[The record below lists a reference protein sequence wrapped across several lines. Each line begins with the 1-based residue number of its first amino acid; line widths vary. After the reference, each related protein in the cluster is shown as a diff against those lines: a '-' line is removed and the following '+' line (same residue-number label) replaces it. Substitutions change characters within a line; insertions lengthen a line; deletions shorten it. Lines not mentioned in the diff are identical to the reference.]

1 MFEKLDHKKSL
12 GVWWALPVPVPMLHL
27 SSLACT
33 CCMEHAL
40 KLWKNTGNKNCLCAR
55 KDGLLRN
62 CCLPAV
68 QNGAKNTIK
77 KSANNAVI
85 RLDVHGQNLSHR
97 WQPGGHH
104 DIWSHHQEVCYT
116 LSFSSVAWNWSQSSG
131 MHKPFLPNQARICKR
146 FTSSL
151 AWFTRKRHSNWNR
164 YGV

>member
-12 GVWWALPVPVPMLHL
+12 GVWWASPAPVPMLHL

-55 KDGLLRN
+55 KDGLLRT

-77 KSANNAVI
+77 KS
-85 RLDVHGQNLSHR
+85 LQT
-97 WQPGGHH
+97 
-104 DIWSHHQEVCYT
+104 T
-116 LSFSSVAWNWSQSSG
+116 LSYAWMYMVKTYHTADSQEDTMTYDRTIKKFATPYLSQVSHETG
-131 MHKPFLPNQARICKR
+131 HNHLACISRFLPNQASICKR

-151 AWFTRKRHSNWNR
+151 ARFTRKRHSN
-164 YGV
+164 